1 VSLILEALKKLER
14 DKPTDARGQDV
25 VLLAPVRWPSRPTRA
40 RWIAALLVLL
50 LLAAAAGA
58 VLLIRSRPQPA
69 QPDRPVVIARPQEP
83 GASPAQASPVASAE
97 PPTAPAPMGVRPP
110 STAPRRAAL
119 PSRATP
125 TGSPAAFLLTAIGE
139 QDGHPV
145 AVINDRMVRV
155 GDALEGARIV
165 RIGEGE
171 VELEAGGRRFTV
183 GF

>member
-1 VSLILEALKKLER
+1 MSLILDALKKLER
-14 DKPTDARGQDV
+14 DKPTDPHASEV
-25 VLLAPVRWPSRPTRA
+25 VLLAPVRWPTRSA
-40 RWIAALLVLL
+40 RAAWLAGLAVVLV
-50 LLAAAAGA
+50 LAAALAGFI
-58 VLLIRSRPQPA
+58 VLRPARRHAPA
-69 QPDRPVVIARPQEP
+69 PAAPLPI
-83 GASPAQASPVASAE
+83 ASPSPSPRESTVAAVAVEPDVASATTPRGPT
-97 PPTAPAPMGVRPP
+97 PPGRSALPAHVRPTP
-110 STAPRRAAL
+110 SP
-119 PSRATP
+119 TP
-125 TGSPAAFLLTAIGE
+125 ASFVLTAIAE